1 MSISV
6 EAAEARDSL
15 SDDKELVNTYE
26 VIVLVIFLALYTVI
40 LKSTHKSQCVHIL
53 ILVSHS

>member
-15 SDDKELVNTYE
+15 SDDKEIVNSYE
-26 VIVLVIFLALYTVI
+26 VT
-40 LKSTHKSQCVHIL
+40 IL
-53 ILVSHS
+53 IKKTLTR

>member
-15 SDDKELVNTYE
+15 GDDKELVNTYE
-26 VIVLVIFLALYTVI
+26 VDLTCVCVVY
-40 LKSTHKSQCVHIL
+40 LKYYL
-53 ILVSHS
+53 

>member
-1 MSISV
+1 MMSISV

-26 VIVLVIFLALYTVI
+26 VNPLVPSII
-40 LKSTHKSQCVHIL
+40 I
-53 ILVSHS
+53 

>member
-15 SDDKELVNTYE
+15 GDDKELVNTYE
-26 VIVLVIFLALYTVI
+26 VDLTCVCVCVCIVY
-40 LKSTHKSQCVHIL
+40 LKYYL
-53 ILVSHS
+53 

>member
-15 SDDKELVNTYE
+15 SDDKEIVNTYE
-26 VIVLVIFLALYTVI
+26 VKADLVRFLSRSHILDLCFYTLVI
-40 LKSTHKSQCVHIL
+40 L
-53 ILVSHS
+53 IFGC